1 MKDAGMI
8 IGIDPARPGS
18 DQTSIAYLIPGIL
31 DQYSK
36 TPLRP
41 WLTDAGKLPLA
52 FLSTDPPWMPGGPDQ
67 AVSRL
72 HRKRK
77 AVETVNIDPGDVIT
91 TSEILAKKW
100 PPKNPWPDLAAM
112 TGLLDKHIGDMSLK
126 TYQQLYLQDWGR
138 DRVMSQRFPQNL
150 MLREPARP
158 NFVGAFLK
166 AAERW
171 SQRIDM
177 SLLVP
182 PREAINYDPDFIRDW
197 IWGPNGEFTGFA
209 RINLMDGAEQMFRY
223 DAPGVHGS
231 DYQVR
236 EIRDV
241 NFKLHLIRR
250 RYRDDRS
257 DPRYRRYDGG
267 HDRDLDDA
275 SYMRFATYGDYV
287 RWDERAARDD
297 YSHMEVARVE
307 RYG

>member
-1 MKDAGMI
+1 MKDAAMI
-8 IGIDPARPGS
+8 IGIDPAKPGS
-18 DQTSIAYLIPGIL
+18 EATGVAYLIPNIM

-41 WLTDAGKLPLA
+41 WLDAGKLPSM
-52 FLSTDPPWMPGGPDQ
+52 FMPTDPPWMPGGADQ

-77 AVETVNIDPGDVIT
+77 PVETVTVKPDDVMT
-91 TSEILAKKW
+91 TSKMLVTKR
-100 PPKNPWPDLAAM
+100 PPVNPWPDVAAM
-112 TGLLDKHIGDMSLK
+112 TGLLDAMSLK
-126 TYQQLYLQDWGR
+126 KYQQLYLQDWSR
-138 DRVMSQRFPQNL
+138 DSVMAQRFPQNL
-150 MLREPARP
+150 RLRDPARP

-171 SQRIDM
+171 SQRINM
-177 SLLVP
+177 SLLVTP
-182 PREAINYDPDFIRDW
+182 SQAIDYEPEFIQDW

-209 RINLMDGAEQMFRY
+209 RINLMDDAEQVFRY
-223 DAPGVHGS
+223 EAPSTHGT

-236 EIRDV
+236 DIRDV

-250 RYRDDRS
+250 RYRS
-257 DPRYRRYDGG
+257 AGYDPLYDLGGGGRRGYQ
-267 HDRDLDDA
+267 RDLEDTG
-275 SYMRFATYGDYV
+275 YMRFATYGDYV
-287 RWDERAARDD
+287 RWDAWAARDD